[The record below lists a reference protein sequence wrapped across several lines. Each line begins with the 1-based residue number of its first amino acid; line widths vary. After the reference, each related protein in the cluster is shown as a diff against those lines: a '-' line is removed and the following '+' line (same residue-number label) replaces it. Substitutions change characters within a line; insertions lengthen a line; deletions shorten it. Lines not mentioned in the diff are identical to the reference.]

1 MFDENMLKDN
11 ISLIIEVQLIIVI
24 MKKQLYEIN
33 MSEIYM

>member
-11 ISLIIEVQLIIVI
+11 ILLIIEVQLIIVI

>member
-11 ISLIIEVQLIIVI
+11 ISLIIEVQLIIVV